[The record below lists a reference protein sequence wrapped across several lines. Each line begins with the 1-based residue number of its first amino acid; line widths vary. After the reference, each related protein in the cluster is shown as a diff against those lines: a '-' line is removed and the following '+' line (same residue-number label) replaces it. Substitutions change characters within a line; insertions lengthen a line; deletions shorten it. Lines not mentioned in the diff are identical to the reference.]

1 MNDTKFVAEFFL
13 AFLKGVRK
21 SYGAFRMTEKEFV
34 RANEYKNDYGLVI
47 VSNLEDLPKMTTVFN
62 PIAELVLE
70 RQERTQQQ
78 ISYHSKSIT
87 W

>member
-1 MNDTKFVAEFFL
+1 MI
-13 AFLKGVRK
+13 
-21 SYGAFRMTEKEFV
+21 EKEYS
-34 RANEYKNDYGLVI
+34 RAEEYKNDYDLVI
-47 VSNLEDLPKMTTVFN
+47 VSNLEDLPKMTTIFN
-62 PIAELVLE
+62 PIKEIILE